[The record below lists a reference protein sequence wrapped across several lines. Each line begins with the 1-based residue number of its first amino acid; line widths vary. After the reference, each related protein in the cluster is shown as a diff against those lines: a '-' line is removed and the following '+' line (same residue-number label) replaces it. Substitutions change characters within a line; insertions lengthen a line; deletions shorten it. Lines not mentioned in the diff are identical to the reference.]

1 MTKEDGKMGGQMKEH
16 EKLEKMLDTCAKSD
30 VDDETLKNCLLGSIA
45 GSLAIIADIMAERR
59 ADETCGDN

>member
-1 MTKEDGKMGGQMKEH
+1 MRGQMKEH
-16 EKLEKMLDTCAKSD
+16 EKYEIMLDTAEKYD
-30 VDDETLKNCLLGSIA
+30 IHGEELTNCLLGSIA